1 MDGVSLGVGLPYW
14 LNTST
19 MIKNSSC
26 ALIALFF
33 LFFSCSSLRA
43 QKGIWNTPAAYL
55 GQRPPGD
62 KPEAFAL
69 DLVMRKDTFSMD
81 RVAFSDD
88 GTEFYYPS
96 NNTWFSGTAAA
107 VRCFKYR
114 NGKWEGPFTVFPH
127 FYAPTFSM
135 DGKTVYLLGGGDRR
149 GDTAHAYVFQSH
161 RTADGGWTE
170 PAVYLKTSFGSY
182 NFQPTLSGTC
192 YLASNVHAG
201 KLHDYS
207 DYDVSVM
214 RVSGG
219 DTVVRS
225 LGEPLNTPGF
235 DGDFFVARDESYII
249 ISNKETKD
257 FECELAIS
265 FRRRDGTWTA
275 PASLGPEINDRV
287 AHRWGEYV
295 SPDGK
300 YLFYSTG
307 TSPKDCHIV
316 WVRWDGL
323 LEKLRRENL
332 R

>member
-1 MDGVSLGVGLPYW
+1 MDGVLPALGLPYW

-19 MIKNSSC
+19 MTLRSFF
-26 ALIALFF
+26 ALVCFSLSFF
-33 LFFSCSSLRA
+33 SLRA
-43 QKGIWNTPAAYL
+43 QKAIWNTPAAYL
-55 GQRPPGD
+55 GQKPPGD
-62 KPEAFAL
+62 KPEPFAL
-69 DLVMRKDTFSMD
+69 ALVMKNDTFSMD

-96 NNTWFSGTAAA
+96 NNTWFSSTAAA

-127 FYAPTFSM
+127 YYAPTFSV
-135 DGKTVYLLGGGDRR
+135 DGLTLYLLGGGNRMA
-149 GDTAHAYVFQSH
+149 DTAHAYVYQSH

-170 PAVYLKTSFGSY
+170 PAVFLRTSFGTY
-182 NFQPTLSGTC
+182 DLMPTRGGTF
-192 YLASNVHAG
+192 YIASNVHAG
-201 KLHDYS
+201 KLRDYS
-207 DYDVSVM
+207 DYDISTL
-214 RVSGG
+214 RISGR

-225 LGEPLNTPGF
+225 LGTPLNTPGF
-235 DGDFFVARDESYII
+235 DGDFYVAPDESYII
-249 ISNKETKD
+249 ISNKETKT

-265 FRRRDGTWTA
+265 FRRPDGSWTA
-275 PASLGPEINDRV
+275 PASLGPKINDRA

-307 TSPKDCHIV
+307 TSPTDCHVV

-323 LEKLRRENL
+323 LAKLRRENL